1 MKQEAPT
8 GLFKSFLLFL
18 IALLLLVTT
27 TPIGFVYTLVRHI
40 IVGRFKS
47 ISNYFVEVAI
57 ALDIAGNVM
66 MQHVLN
72 DCLLIKKEDTYY
84 FGNKKETISSVIGKN
99 CITGTLNG
107 AGKTLNNFLNLIDKN
122 HTYDSIMYELK
133 IWQQKRA

>member
-8 GLFKSFLLFL
+8 NLLKSFLLFL
-18 IALLLLVTT
+18 IALILLVTT

-40 IVGRFKS
+40 LVARVKS
-47 ISNYFVEVAI
+47 LSNYFVEVAI

-72 DCLLIKKEDTYY
+72 DGLLIKNADTYY

-99 CITGTLNG
+99 SITGTLNG
-107 AGKTLNNFLNLIDKN
+107 AGKTLNAFLNLIDKN
-122 HTYDSIMYELK
+122 HAYNSIMYDVR
-133 IWQQKRA
+133 IWSQKRA